1 MTTIVTRA
9 GKGSAL
15 THTELDDNFINLNT
29 AKTEEYFIIQNA
41 TYTLTSTTNIQKLFN
56 ATTNGAFTVLADSTY
71 WFECQM
77 NLSAMSATSGNLRFD
92 VLGAGTAT
100 LTNAAWSAVGLDNS
114 TIGTA
119 AANGGSFTASNVS
132 TGNIVTAG
140 AGTGLIA
147 NITGVIRVNAG
158 GTIIP
163 SVGLTT
169 AAAAVVGTNTW
180 FRIRK
185 IGSGSVTSLGSWS

>member
-1 MTTIVTRA
+1 MTTIVTRS

-15 THTELDDNFINLNT
+15 THVELDANFTNLNT

-41 TYTLTSTTNIQKLFN
+41 TYTLTSTTATQKLFN
-56 ATTNGAFTVLADSTY
+56 VTTNGAFAVLADSTY

-77 NLSAMSATSGNLRFD
+77 NLSSMSATSGNLKFD

-100 LTNAAWSAVGLDNS
+100 LTNASWSAVGLDSS

-119 AANGGSFTASNVS
+119 AANGGSFTAASAS
-132 TGNIVTAG
+132 SGNIVTAG
-140 AGTGLIA
+140 TGTGLIA
-147 NITGVIRVNAG
+147 NITGVIRINTA